1 MKKFLKL
8 KTKVYRS
15 TEYNN
20 YLKSIDDS
28 ELDEADAWKAELKKE
43 VGLPVGTT
51 AEVRVDPDK
60 VVAYIETSSLESW
73 AANPDKP
80 KNDCLDIY
88 LEDGLVI
95 TVNNTLKEF
104 EKLLENIYN
113 ER

>member
-1 MKKFLKL
+1 MKKYLKL

-15 TEYNN
+15 KEYND

-28 ELDEADAWKAELKKE
+28 DLDEADAWKADLRKE
-43 VGLPVGTT
+43 IGVPIGTT
-51 AEVRVDPDK
+51 AEVRIDPEK
-60 VVAYIETSSLESW
+60 ITAYIETSSLESW
-73 AANPDKP
+73 AEHPEKP

-104 EKLLENIYN
+104 EKLLEKIYN
-113 ER
+113 EG